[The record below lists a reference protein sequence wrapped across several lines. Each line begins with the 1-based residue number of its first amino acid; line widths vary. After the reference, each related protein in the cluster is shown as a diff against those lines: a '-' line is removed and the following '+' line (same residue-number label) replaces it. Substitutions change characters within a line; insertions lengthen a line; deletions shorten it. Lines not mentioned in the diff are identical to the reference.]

1 MTQTQ
6 SDPTSAIPVGQAIG
20 GALGQAQSVLAGL
33 LVHKVAQAG
42 ADRETYLALQRLGVL
57 GDDAARDAYI
67 GDLADWLDLD
77 AGAAAVLAD
86 RLVAAG
92 LATAGLATAGPAM
105 GGQETVRTTDEGAR
119 LRAEIA
125 GSISA
130 VTAPIYESL
139 TASDVETTVRTL
151 RYLATSVRSLNP
163 AAPAGPAG
171 PGASPEP
178 GDRS

>member
-6 SDPTSAIPVGQAIG
+6 SDPKPAIPVGQAIG

-33 LVHKVAQAG
+33 LVDKVAQAG
-42 ADRETYLALQRLGVL
+42 TNRETYLALQRLGVL
-57 GDDAARDAYI
+57 GDAAARDAYVR
-67 GDLADWLDLD
+67 DLADWLDLD

-92 LATAGLATAGPAM
+92 LVSGGP
-105 GGQETVRTTDEGAR
+105 ETVRTTAEGAR

-125 GSISA
+125 GSIST

-139 TASDVETTVRTL
+139 TASDVEATVRTL
-151 RYLATSVRSLNP
+151 RYLTTSVRSLNP

-171 PGASPEP
+171 PGASAEP
-178 GDRS
+178 GERS

>member
-6 SDPTSAIPVGQAIG
+6 SDPTPAIPVGQAIG

-42 ADRETYLALQRLGVL
+42 TDRETYLALQRLGVL

-86 RLVAAG
+86 RLVA
-92 LATAGLATAGPAM
+92 AGLATAGPAM

-151 RYLATSVRSLNP
+151 RYLTTSVRTLNP

-171 PGASPEP
+171 PGASAEP
-178 GDRS
+178 GDHS

>member
-6 SDPTSAIPVGQAIG
+6 SDPTPAIPVGQAIG
-20 GALGQAQSVLAGL
+20 GALGQAQSVLAGP
-33 LVHKVAQAG
+33 V
-42 ADRETYLALQRLGVL
+42 
-57 GDDAARDAYI
+57 
-67 GDLADWLDLD
+67 
-77 AGAAAVLAD
+77 
-86 RLVAAG
+86 
-92 LATAGLATAGPAM
+92 TAGPVM

-151 RYLATSVRSLNP
+151 RYLTTSVRSLNP

-171 PGASPEP
+171 PGASAEP
-178 GDRS
+178 GERS